1 MVNGVIYKLENPTGK
16 IYIGKSVDFSSR
28 LSAYRNLKCETQ
40 RALYNSLKK
49 YGLNQHTIT
58 ILYEGPSD
66 TLHEKEIFYIEE
78 YKSFKP
84 DNPKGLN
91 LTKGGEGQ
99 LGNKQS
105 SETIQKRIQV
115 HIGAK
120 RTDDTK
126 KLMSDSAK
134 LRKPN
139 FTGKKHSQST
149 IEKMSLVKRG
159 KIQQDS
165 TIMQRQS
172 TMKTN
177 RLEKFGNILQL
188 TLQGELIKEWEPSY
202 VFIAKEMGCD
212 PTTIRSAVRSNGEKV
227 RLGYKWKFSKNESI

>member
-1 MVNGVIYKLENPTGK
+1 MKNGIIYKIENPTGK

-28 LSAYRNLKCETQ
+28 LSAYRNLKCEAQ
-40 RALYNSLKK
+40 KALYSSLKK
-49 YGLNQHTIT
+49 YGFDAHIIT
-58 ILYEGPSD
+58 VLYEGPSD
-66 TLHEKEIFYIEE
+66 TLYEKEIFFIEE

-84 DNPKGLN
+84 NNPKGLN

-105 SETIQKRIQV
+105 PETIQKRIQV

-120 RTDDTK
+120 RTDNTK

-149 IEKMSLVKRG
+149 IEKMSSVKRG
-159 KIQQDS
+159 KIQEDS
-165 TIMQRQS
+165 TISQRQN
-172 TMKTN
+172 TMKIN

-188 TLQGELIKEWEPSY
+188 TLQGELVKEWEPSY
-202 VFIAKEMGCD
+202 VLIAQEIGCD
-212 PTTIRSAVRSNGEKV
+212 PTTIRSAVKSNGEKV
-227 RLGYKWKFSKNESI
+227 RLGYKWKFSKNE